1 MPPIDNLRRG
11 LRVRSVDAART
22 VLGARLSKQLASYR
36 TRGRRIPYDAQVA
49 WNARYREAVA
59 EGGIDDMTTITRR
72 ADPRK
77 ARYHYNAVENAI
89 LEWALRTPLP
99 DRPAILDVGSGAGH
113 WVDFYRSVFDA
124 RRVVALEFAAPAAA
138 VLRSKYARESDVS
151 VAEIDVSGD
160 LELGERFEIV
170 NAVDVLFHVVD
181 DGRWRRA
188 VENLA
193 QHLAPGGHLVIVGN
207 VSRVHYDTGFRAPD
221 AERGEPVSPDVV
233 MVTKRIR
240 SLHQWKACGREAG
253 LTLVHSRH
261 LRQSRTLA
269 TPANWLLVFAARR

>member
-188 VENLA
+188 VGNLA

>member
-1 MPPIDNLRRG
+1 MRA
-11 LRVRSVDAART
+11 VDVGRA

-36 TRGRRIPYDAQVA
+36 TRGRHVPYDAQVA
-49 WNARYREAVA
+49 WNARYLEASA
-59 EGGIDDMTTITRR
+59 AGGIDDMTTITRR

-113 WVDFYRSVFDA
+113 WVDFYRAVFDA
-124 RRVVALEFAAPAAA
+124 RHVVALEFAASAAA
-138 VLRSKYARESDVS
+138 ALRSKYARENAVS
-151 VAEIDVSGD
+151 VAEVDVSGD
-160 LELGERFEIV
+160 LDLGERFDIV

-181 DGRWRRA
+181 DRRWLRA
-188 VENLA
+188 VQNLGR
-193 QHLAPGGHLVIVGN
+193 HLVPGGRLVIAGN
-207 VSRVHYDTGFRAPD
+207 VAQVHYDTGFRAPD
-221 AERGEPVSPDVV
+221 AERGEPVAADVV

-253 LTLVHSRH
+253 LVLVHSRH
-261 LRQSRTLA
+261 LRQSRTIA
-269 TPANWLLVFAARR
+269 TPANRLLVFAARR